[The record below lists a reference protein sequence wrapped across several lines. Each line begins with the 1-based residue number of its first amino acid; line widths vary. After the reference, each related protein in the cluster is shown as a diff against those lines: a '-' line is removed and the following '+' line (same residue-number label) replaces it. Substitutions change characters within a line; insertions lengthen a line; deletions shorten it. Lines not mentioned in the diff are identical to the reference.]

1 MKDKYDNRINMKKT
15 YRNIITKLLKTED
28 TEKL

>member
-1 MKDKYDNRINMKKT
+1 MKDKYDRINMKKT